1 VFTLIAGLA
10 MFNTLAMIVME
21 KTKEIAILR
30 SMGYTREDISRIFI
44 WQAAIV
50 LAIGTVLGC
59 LVGAAITYGVSQY
72 PMPITGIFTSH
83 KFLVQWAARHYIE
96 AVVTAVIVVMLASLI
111 PSRRAA
117 RLEPGD
123 IIRGTAQ

>member
-1 VFTLIAGLA
+1 
-10 MFNTLAMIVME
+10 MIVLE
-21 KTKEIAILR
+21 KTKDIAILR
-30 SMGYTREDISRIFI
+30 SMGYTRDDISRIFL

-50 LAIGTVLGC
+50 LAIGTALGC
-59 LVGAAITYGVSQY
+59 ALGAAVTYSVSQV
-72 PMPITGIFTSH
+72 PLPITGIFTSH
-83 KFLVQWAARHYIE
+83 KFLVEWSRWHYLEAIST
-96 AVVTAVIVVMLASLI
+96 AVVMVMVASLI

>member
-1 VFTLIAGLA
+1 
-10 MFNTLAMIVME
+10 MFNTLAMIVLE

-30 SMGYTREDISRIFI
+30 SMGYTRQDISRIFL
-44 WQAAIV
+44 WQATIV
-50 LAIGTVLGC
+50 LGIGSLLGC
-59 LVGAAITYGVSQY
+59 AMGAVITYAISQY
-72 PMPITGIFTSH
+72 PLPITGIFTTH
-83 KFLVQWAARHYIE
+83 KFLVQWNPNHYFE
-96 AVVTAVIVVMLASLI
+96 AVGWSVVFVLIASLV

>member
-1 VFTLIAGLA
+1 
-10 MFNTLAMIVME
+10 MVME

-30 SMGYTREDISRIFI
+30 SMGYTREDISRIFL
-44 WQAAIV
+44 WQAVIV
-50 LAIGTVLGC
+50 LAIGMVIGC
-59 LVGAAITYGVSQY
+59 ALGAAITFAVSQV
-72 PMPITGIFTSH
+72 PLPITGIFTTH
-83 KFLVQWAARHYIE
+83 KFLVQWSRLHYVE
-96 AVVTAVIVVMLASLI
+96 AVGTAVAMVMLASLI